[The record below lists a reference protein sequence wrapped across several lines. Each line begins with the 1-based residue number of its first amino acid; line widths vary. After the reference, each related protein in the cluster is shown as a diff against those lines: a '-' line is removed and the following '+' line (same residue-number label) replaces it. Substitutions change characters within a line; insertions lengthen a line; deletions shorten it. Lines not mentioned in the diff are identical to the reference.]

1 MIVFTALPGLAA
13 CGANSNG
20 NPWDAATDSDAATEV
35 LTCTDLDG
43 DGRGPGCSEGGD
55 CDDSDP
61 DVWDDCDNCAS
72 THAEG
77 CACEAGDSFFCYE
90 GPAGTEGV
98 GPCQRGVR
106 SCIAGQLGPCDGQVL
121 PDLLEDCEDGIDN
134 NCNGMTDGEDFLCSD
149 CSAPCYTEGAV
160 EPTPS
165 DPGASGLVPNPD
177 GPGVILGSS
186 EEEAGYAWIANT
198 GEGTVSK
205 IDIDTLVE
213 VGRFRVGL
221 TGTGV
226 DAPSRTAVDSYQS
239 AYVANRAFDVQGS
252 VTKIAGLERYCEDRN
267 GNGTIETSHDSTPL
281 PLGEDECVLWTAP
294 VGGVNGIPRA
304 LVIDFGGL
312 DAIGGYPW
320 VGLFNEMRFYKLDPS
335 DGHVL
340 ETVDVN
346 VHTYGAAIDSEGWIW
361 ISGRNSYAIQRF
373 HHIGGVVEPPIAIP
387 SSECSGNNPYGIC
400 LDRDDRVWVGILSGS
415 GACRYDPDSATWFF
429 VNLGGSGRGVAVDE
443 DNVMWVSNYDNTQ
456 LHSFNADDGSGLGTW
471 ALPGAYPA
479 VGVGVDKNHRIW
491 TIMQGSNTADVFNP
505 ATSTFQSTSVGATPY
520 TYSDFLG
527 FQRWLMMPF
536 GIWVKA
542 FERCDMNDGD
552 KWLDLRWDMETP
564 GDSHV
569 SITGR
574 SSATLDGLLSA
585 TEVTIAEIAPDVDV
599 GSRDLE
605 TVFEDAG
612 VPLEKYLEITVIMQ
626 PSSADPPESPVFKDM
641 QVYFH
646 CESLG

>member
-1 MIVFTALPGLAA
+1 
-13 CGANSNG
+13 
-20 NPWDAATDSDAATEV
+20 
-35 LTCTDLDG
+35 
-43 DGRGPGCSEGGD
+43 
-55 CDDSDP
+55 
-61 DVWDDCDNCAS
+61 
-72 THAEG
+72 
-77 CACEAGDSFFCYE
+77 
-90 GPAGTEGV
+90 
-98 GPCQRGVR
+98 
-106 SCIAGQLGPCDGQVL
+106 
-121 PDLLEDCEDGIDN
+121 
-134 NCNGMTDGEDFLCSD
+134 
-149 CSAPCYTEGAV
+149 
-160 EPTPS
+160 
-165 DPGASGLVPNPD
+165 
-177 GPGVILGSS
+177 
-186 EEEAGYAWIANT
+186 
-198 GEGTVSK
+198 
-205 IDIDTLVE
+205 
-213 VGRFRVGL
+213 
-221 TGTGV
+221 
-226 DAPSRTAVDSYQS
+226 
-239 AYVANRAFDVQGS
+239 
-252 VTKIAGLERYCEDRN
+252 
-267 GNGTIETSHDSTPL
+267 
-281 PLGEDECVLWTAP
+281 
-294 VGGVNGIPRA
+294 
-304 LVIDFGGL
+304 
-312 DAIGGYPW
+312 
-320 VGLFNEMRFYKLDPS
+320 
-335 DGHVL
+335 
-340 ETVDVN
+340 
-346 VHTYGAAIDSEGWIW
+346 
-361 ISGRNSYAIQRF
+361 
-373 HHIGGVVEPPIAIP
+373 VEPPIAIP

-646 CESLG
+646 CESLS